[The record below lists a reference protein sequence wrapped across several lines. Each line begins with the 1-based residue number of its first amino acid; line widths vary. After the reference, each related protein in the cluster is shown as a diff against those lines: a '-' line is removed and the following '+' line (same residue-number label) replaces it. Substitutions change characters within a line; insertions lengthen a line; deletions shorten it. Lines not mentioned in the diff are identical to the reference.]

1 MIQNIVLGLIAI
13 GMLVFAAGAAFLASE
28 EKSHRYNLDIT
39 DEHEI

>member
-1 MIQNIVLGLIAI
+1 MVNVILGLVTI
-13 GMLVFAAGAAFLASE
+13 GMLIVAVGSAFLASE